1 MESKERTSK
10 KKLILRKEKLIRKI
24 DYDSLT
30 KASNGEQ
37 KSRLYLGNIFYD
49 LKYFGLNKK
58 YINQQIQVLKYFKT
72 ILLVKDLPKEY

>member
-1 MESKERTSK
+1 MEYKERTSK

-30 KASNGEQ
+30 KASNGGQ

-49 LKYFGLNKK
+49 LKYF
-58 YINQQIQVLKYFKT
+58 Q
-72 ILLVKDLPKEY
+72 